1 MLEVCEEVLE
11 GVKKELTV
19 GERDAPKRVAK
30 SLEKKREVMKRSLNM
45 YSNA

>member
-1 MLEVCEEVLE
+1 MCEEVHA

-45 YSNA
+45 YSKP